1 MEKKYHRGPSFLNS
15 INYKLYWVLN
25 IPFSQNLTNFLKFL
39 SLISFF
45 SSSILEVLVQMFCVP
60 LQQNALIV
68 FFVNLNYL
76 VHLFLLQTY
85 IVPKFVRRG
94 KEWNIAKYKQA
105 WMLCL
110 ETCVG
115 ARGLRIRVHL
125 TRIQVRFGEKS
136 RFGSNLILTNKIHS

>member
-76 VHLFLLQTY
+76 VYLFFYCKHILCQNLSGGVKNGTLQNTSR
-85 IVPKFVRRG
+85 PECFVWKHVLAPEGCGSGCIWPGSRSD
-94 KEWNIAKYKQA
+94 
-105 WMLCL
+105 L
-110 ETCVG
+110 EKNPDSGPT
-115 ARGLRIRVHL
+115 
-125 TRIQVRFGEKS
+125 
-136 RFGSNLILTNKIHS
+136 